1 MTVRSTIAKRLKL
14 ATIVSG
20 IALSALTLLAWTQ
33 EWFDVVLDSG
43 QSISVTGEVAA
54 PALTALALSGLALA
68 GALAIAGVVFRVIL
82 GILQASLG
90 GLILTSALMAVL
102 DPIGASSRAI
112 TDATGV
118 AGSESITVLVSSV
131 TASGWPWATVILGLA
146 LIVLGLAIVA
156 TARRWPASSSKYQ
169 AVQLENEQGE
179 RSSIGDWDA
188 LSDGRDPT

>member
-1 MTVRSTIAKRLKL
+1 MNARRLKL
-14 ATIVSG
+14 ATIVAG

-82 GILQASLG
+82 GLLQAALG
-90 GLILTSALMAVL
+90 ALILTSALMAAL
-102 DPIGASSRAI
+102 DPISASSRAI

-118 AGSESITVLVSSV
+118 AGSVSITALVSSV
-131 TASGWPWATVILGLA
+131 TASGWPWATVILGVA

-156 TARRWPASSSKYQ
+156 TARRWPVSSRKYQ
-169 AVQLENEQGE
+169 AVQLENDRGE
-179 RSSIGDWDA
+179 RSAIGDWDA

>member
-1 MTVRSTIAKRLKL
+1 MNERSTIAKRLKL
-14 ATIVSG
+14 ATIVAG

-43 QSISVTGEVAA
+43 QSIPVTGEVAA

-82 GILQASLG
+82 GLLQAALG
-90 GLILTSALMAVL
+90 ALILTSAVIAAS
-102 DPIGASSRAI
+102 DPIAASTRAI

-131 TASGWPWATVILGLA
+131 TPSAWPWATMILGGA
-146 LIVLGLAIVA
+146 LVILGLAIVA
-156 TARRWPASSSKYQ
+156 TARRWPASSRKYQ
-169 AVQLENEQGE
+169 AVRLETEHGE